1 MVKNASIEQV
11 ELYGDYIIVS
21 EGVALVHAG
30 KEYGVNKDGLSLLVS
45 GEGIVF
51 FDPGK
56 KVHLLFCLAS
66 TGEQDNLKLLQ
77 QIVRLG
83 QIEGLVQEICR
94 QKTPGDVRHQL
105 AITETE

>member
-1 MVKNASIEQV
+1 M
-11 ELYGDYIIVS
+11 
-21 EGVALVHAG
+21 ALAYAG

-45 GEGIVF
+45 REGIVF

-83 QIEGLVQEICR
+83 QINEIGRASCR
-94 QKTPGDVRHQL
+94 ERV
-105 AITETE
+105 